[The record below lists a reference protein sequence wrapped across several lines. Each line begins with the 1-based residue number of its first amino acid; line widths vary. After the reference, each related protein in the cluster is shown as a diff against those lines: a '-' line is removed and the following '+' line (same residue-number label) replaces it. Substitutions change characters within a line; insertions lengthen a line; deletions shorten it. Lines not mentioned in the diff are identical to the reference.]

1 MTGTNASR
9 PLDDIAPDD
18 TVTSTRSRRPAPPLF
33 PITVFC
39 SAALVFLVEPMV
51 GKLLLP
57 LLGGAPAVWNTSMA
71 FFQIALL
78 LGYAYAH
85 WLQRVPQFRVQVL
98 IHGVVLAAAALTLPL
113 HVSGLLGQPNS
124 SHPVLWLLGT
134 LILSIGAPFAAL
146 SATAPLVQAWFAR
159 TMPLDPATGQ
169 PPEPYALYAA
179 SNLGSLLSLIA
190 YPVVVEPLLH
200 LSTQRLSWSFGYAG
214 LAVLMIA
221 LGLTQKSRLDMVVA
235 ATTAPA
241 TERPSWLMLGTWVGL
256 AALPSS
262 LMLGVTTFLST
273 DVATTPFLWVAPLAL
288 YLLTFILAFASK
300 PPISVPTARL
310 GQALMV
316 CLCLY
321 FLLFRGSGITLQLV
335 GHLAGFFIIALLC
348 HMTLAQKRPA
358 PEHLTLY
365 YLCISLGGVIGGS
378 FNAFLAPLIFPTVVE
393 YPLVLA
399 LTGLA
404 QPWNGLRLKGRDL
417 ILTAAGIAAAAI
429 LFTLAHLFGSDANIG
444 VIIKCM
450 VAVALVC
457 VVLLRNRGVAMTAV
471 LLAVA
476 FAIQFVGQA
485 GSILH
490 IERSFFGVSKVVELD
505 DPVAG
510 HVREMVH
517 GTTLHGAQSLMP
529 GQECRSLTY
538 YSPESI
544 LGETM
549 SQIQTRNPS
558 VNAAIVGLGAGAM
571 AAYVRPTDHL
581 TYYEID
587 PVVVKLASDPRY
599 FTYLSRCAKAPVNI
613 VTGDARLTLAP
624 LPQGKLDLLMVDA
637 FSSNAVP
644 AHLLTVEAVRM
655 YLSKLDATGVI
666 AFHLSNRHL
675 ELTAPVIAAVR
686 EAGGVSL
693 EQTRLF
699 PVRDDVLN
707 SSSVVV
713 LAARTPAALAAFR
726 ADKRWETGDS
736 GKVPAWTDDY
746 MNLIGALLRKGL

>member
-1 MTGTNASR
+1 MTGPQASLPPEAVPVVDAAASPR
-9 PLDDIAPDD
+9 LRAP
-18 TVTSTRSRRPAPPLF
+18 VSLLF
-33 PITVFC
+33 PLTVFC

-85 WLQRVPQFRVQVL
+85 WLQRVPAFRVQVL
-98 IHGVVLAAAALTLPL
+98 IHAVLLAAAALVLPL
-113 HVSGLLGQPNS
+113 HVSGVFGPPS
-124 SHPVLWLLGT
+124 PSHPVLWLLGT
-134 LILSIGAPFAAL
+134 LSLSIGAPFAVL

-159 TMPLDPATGQ
+159 TTPPDPVTGK
-169 PPEPYALYAA
+169 PPEPYVLYAA

-190 YPVVVEPLLH
+190 YPVLVEPLLH
-200 LSTQRLSWSFGYAG
+200 LSIQRLSWSYGYAG

-221 LGLTQKSRLDMVVA
+221 IGLTQRARPAVITTPA
-235 ATTAPA
+235 AQISA
-241 TERPSWLMLGTWVGL
+241 RPSWLTLAGWVSL

-273 DVATTPFLWVAPLAL
+273 DVATAPFLWVAPLAL
-288 YLLTFILAFASK
+288 YLLTFIIAFSSK
-300 PPISVPTARL
+300 PVIGASTARL

-321 FLLFRGSGITLQLV
+321 FLLFRGSSISLQLA
-335 GHLAGFFIIALLC
+335 GHLGGFFIIALLC

-365 YLCISLGGVIGGS
+365 YLCLSLGGVIGGS
-378 FNAFLAPLIFPTVVE
+378 FNAFLTPMIFPTVLE

-404 QPWNGLRLKGRDL
+404 QPWNGLRLDRRD
-417 ILTAAGIAAAAI
+417 IALTAVGILAAAA
-429 LFTLAHLFGSDANIG
+429 LFTLAHVYGSDAAIG
-444 VIIKCM
+444 MIIKLL

-457 VVLLRNRGVAMTAV
+457 VVLLRNRAPAMTAV
-471 LLAVA
+471 LVAVA
-476 FAIQFVGQA
+476 LAIQFVGQT
-485 GSILH
+485 GSLLH
-490 IERSFFGVSKVVELD
+490 VERSFFGVSKIIEVD

-529 GQECRSLTY
+529 GQECLPLTY
-538 YSPESI
+538 YSPQAT

-549 SQIQTRNPS
+549 SRMQSRLPS

-587 PVVVKLASDPRY
+587 PTVVKLASDPRY
-599 FTYLSRCAKAPVNI
+599 FTYLSHCTHAPVGI

-624 LPQGKLDLLMVDA
+624 LPQGKLDVLMVDA

-655 YLSKLDATGVI
+655 YLSKLDDNGVVL
-666 AFHLSNRHL
+666 FHLSNRHL

-686 EAGGVSL
+686 EAGGASL
-693 EQTRLF
+693 EQSRYF
-699 PVRDDVLN
+699 PNREDLIH

-713 LAARTPAALAAFR
+713 MAAKSPAALATFR
-726 ADKRWETGDS
+726 ADPRWQAGDP
-736 GKVPAWTDDY
+736 GKVAAWTDDY
-746 MNLIGALLRKGL
+746 MNLIGALLRKKGG